1 MALKL
6 PDKPL
11 RGDTITDLSGRVM
24 LVDKVFNDGH
34 EECVL
39 AVGLDNAAG
48 TVPFSRI
55 TRTGPN
61 QFRIFNPAHDT
72 TQGENSTVTTTREA
86 RHLNGADLGK
96 TVTIDLGEHTVTGH
110 LTSVGH
116 QANLINDERLCTTVP
131 RYEIGP
137 GKTIFEILVTTGILQ
152 TTLEPT
158 HPVTI
163 TGTPTPAG
171 LNLHKSV
178 LDQDG

>member
-6 PDKPL
+6 PDTPL

-39 AVGLDNAAG
+39 AVGLDKAAG

-61 QFRIFNPAHDT
+61 QFRILNPAHDT

-96 TVTIDLGEHTVTGH
+96 TITIDLGEHTVTGH
-110 LTSVGH
+110 LASVSH
-116 QANLINDERLCTTVP
+116 QANLINDERLCDPAP

-137 GKTIFEILVTTGILQ
+137 GKTILEILVTTGILQ
-152 TTLEPT
+152 TTIEPT

-171 LNLHKSV
+171 LDLHRSV